1 MVKGYLGVFLFE
13 CLLDLVTRVLSL
25 PNHDL
30 TTVVSKIIRCNEVQ
44 DMILEAALSAPL
56 NP

>member
-1 MVKGYLGVFLFE
+1 MVKGYLVVFLFE